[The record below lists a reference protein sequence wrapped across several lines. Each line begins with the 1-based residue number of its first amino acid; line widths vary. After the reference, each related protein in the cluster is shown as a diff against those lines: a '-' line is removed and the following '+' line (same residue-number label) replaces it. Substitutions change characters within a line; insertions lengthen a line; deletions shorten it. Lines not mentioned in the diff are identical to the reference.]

1 MILDEFVQIIKNE
14 LESKFGDIDE
24 NYKSM
29 LIQISK
35 VLFYFKNDSTF
46 IDILRKSEN
55 IEEFILD
62 SLRFSKIIIKDYE
75 SKIKIIKE
83 KEYKSFEDYNFLFI
97 LDNINNYL
105 EIYKDLL

>member
-46 IDILRKSEN
+46 IDILR
-55 IEEFILD
+55 
-62 SLRFSKIIIKDYE
+62 
-75 SKIKIIKE
+75 
-83 KEYKSFEDYNFLFI
+83 
-97 LDNINNYL
+97 
-105 EIYKDLL
+105 